1 MVKERR
7 QFQIGI
13 IFDYN
18 SGWIGGTY
26 YILNLLNAIASLP
39 TVEQPTIVIYG
50 ENNKGYLLVKKE
62 ISLKKLRFKK
72 ITNVY
77 SNILIILINKIW
89 RIFGSSNIFEKG
101 PSNRS
106 GIIFPNPMGSYFK
119 KVPYPLFWIP
129 DFQEKYYPHFFTDAD
144 LKFRENYNR
153 VLITR
158 QCPIVFSSKNT
169 MDDFK
174 KFYPEAINTTYLL
187 PFAVSLPDFSDINF
201 EILKNTYLLNTPYFI
216 TPNQFWVHKNHN
228 IVIEAASL
236 VIAQGYK
243 CKFLFSGKEYDS
255 RCPEYTKLLKESV
268 KVLKLDGSIKFL
280 GFLQRKILLQ
290 LMSNSCAVIQPSLFE
305 GWSTV
310 VEDGKALN
318 KVIIASNL
326 SVHVEQMRERGIY
339 FNPLDAKDLAS
350 KIIEQLKCGNKTIDW
365 QYALKKK
372 EFGRKFIDIVNKVC
386 S

>member
-1 MVKERR
+1 MAKVRR
-7 QFQIGI
+7 QVQIGI

-62 ISLKKLRFKK
+62 ISLKKLSYKK

-77 SNILIILINKIW
+77 SNPLIILMNKIW
-89 RIFGSSNIFEKG
+89 RTFWGSNIFKKG
-101 PSNRS
+101 PSNNRE
-106 GIIFPNPMGSYFK
+106 IVFPNPMSVYFK
-119 KVPYPLFWIP
+119 NVRHPLFWIP
-129 DFQEKYYPHFFTDAD
+129 DFQEKYYPHFFTGAD

-187 PFAVSLPDFSDINF
+187 PFAVSFPDFSDINF
-201 EILKNTYLLNTPYFI
+201 EILKNTYFLNTPYFI

-228 IVIEAASL
+228 VVIEAASL

-255 RCPEYTKLLKESV
+255 RCPEYTDVLKQKV
-268 KVLKLDGSIKFL
+268 KVLKLEDSIQFL
-280 GFLQRKILLQ
+280 GFLDRKILLQ
-290 LMSNSCAVIQPSLFE
+290 LMSNSYAVIQPSLFE

-310 VEDGKALN
+310 VEDGKAMN

-326 SVHVEQMRERGIY
+326 KVHCEQMGDKGIY
-339 FNPLDAKDLAS
+339 FNPLDAKDLS
-350 KIIEQLKCGNKTIDW
+350 LKIIEQLERGNKVVDW
-365 QYALKKK
+365 QYAVKRI
-372 EFGRKFIDIVNKVC
+372 EFGRKFLDIVNEVC